1 MENLSQK
8 KGEKTK
14 NSSLQ
19 SDLNLTSICKCIEIG
34 DCSPNKLRSFLSQ
47 VNLKDCKEFEMNQ
60 SPMVASVR
68 ADKNGKELLRLM
80 IEEFG
85 LNINSTVK
93 DEGDGWCALAA
104 AIVKEDEEMIRF
116 LVQDLGADV
125 NILKHQIYDPNSHF
139 IRLNAYGCVG
149 QYVYIDEVEEDHS
162 YYLTSKKIAPNS
174 ERLLLHWT
182 MDREMM

>member
-1 MENLSQK
+1 MEDHSIQSRQK
-8 KGEKTK
+8 SYGD
-14 NSSLQ
+14 NSFSRK
-19 SDLNLTSICKCIEIG
+19 DLTRICQGIESSYYTPEYVE
-34 DCSPNKLRSFLSQ
+34 CFLSQ
-47 VNLKDCKEFEMNQ
+47 VDLKDCKEYEQNQ
-60 SPMVASVR
+60 SPIVAAVR
-68 ADKNGKELLRLM
+68 AEKKGKGLLKMM

-104 AIVKEDEEMIRF
+104 AIVKEDEEMVRF